1 MRAAS
6 AVLVSAAVPAAV
18 LALAATRPA
27 APSRDLLA
35 ERVLSLTRGT
45 PWTLVGRT
53 PVEFTT
59 HHPQGMVKIGETFF
73 VSSVEIRRRTRR
85 YPQPVDGLDRDA
97 GEGVGHLFKFDQR
110 GKLIAD
116 LTLGEGTI
124 YHPGGIDY
132 DGRSIW
138 VPVAEY
144 RPDSRSIVY
153 RVDPETMKASEVL
166 RVPDHLGAVV
176 VDPVERALH
185 AVSWGS
191 RRFYRWD
198 LDAEGRAADAG
209 AAPRM
214 NPSHY
219 VDYQDCKYA
228 GARRMLCT
236 GVAEIRGTAGSGLRL
251 GGVELIDLRDA
262 RPLHQVPLL
271 LSTESGLP
279 MTQNPAWLEPSPAG
293 LRAWFM
299 PEDDRSTMYV
309 YEATLP

>member
-1 MRAAS
+1 MTA
-6 AVLVSAAVPAAV
+6 
-18 LALAATRPA
+18 ALAAA
-27 APSRDLLA
+27 IALLLA
-35 ERVLSLTRGT
+35 GGRETTSHPRELLADRVARLTRATAWSRVDAIPIG
-45 PWTLVGRT
+45 
-53 PVEFTT
+53 FTT
-59 HHPQGMVKIGETFF
+59 HHPQGMVKVGDTFF
-73 VSSVEIRRRTRR
+73 VSSVEIRVRTRR

-97 GEGVGHLFKFDQR
+97 GEGVGHLFQFDRR

-116 LTLGEGTI
+116 LTVGEGTI

-132 DGRSIW
+132 DGRWIW
-138 VPVAEY
+138 MPVAEY

-153 RVDPETMKASEVL
+153 RVDPGTMKAVEVL
-166 RVPDHLGAVV
+166 RVPDHLGAVT
-176 VDPVERALH
+176 VDPVERVLH

-191 RRFYRWD
+191 RRLYRWD
-198 LDAEGRAADAG
+198 LDAEGAAGQSA
-209 AAPRM
+209 AAPRV

-236 GVAEIRGTAGSGLRL
+236 GVAEIRRSDDSAVRL
-251 GGVELIDLRDA
+251 GGIDLIDLRDG

-271 LSTESGLP
+271 LWTASGLP
-279 MTQNPAWLEPSPAG
+279 MTQNPAWLEPSPGG